1 MPIPIPGD
9 DNFPVIQYA
18 DDTLIF
24 MQASA
29 PQLHALKALLNSF
42 ALSSGLKV
50 NYSKSCMIPLKLTED
65 KAQMSFGCSIG
76 TLPFTYLGLPLGT
89 TKPKVIDFA
98 PLTDRIERRLTLVQL
113 FYLMVI
119 DSHW

>member
-24 MQASA
+24 MQASP

-65 KAQMSFGCSIG
+65 KAQM
-76 TLPFTYLGLPLGT
+76 
-89 TKPKVIDFA
+89 FA
-98 PLTDRIERRLTLVQL
+98 
-113 FYLMVI
+113 
-119 DSHW
+119 